1 MSTCKGFAFHL
12 QNISFSKELKVLF
25 MVGVLRSDFWGRSQK
40 AVSADPITD
49 TDLFK
54 AIILSCRIIYSD
66 TPISIFR
73 HLFSAWIS
81 FLKMGGIPVLGDS
94 CERGFFNLRGG
105 GGHFL
110 DIFQKYKFFSPKC
123 LIIQCIFVFT
133 IVQWLQKRLHTAQA
147 WFHTGVH
154 YWSICLPQTQH
165 LSIILISNPNIVT
178 ENAFSLRFFFSFT
191 VIQSL

>member
-1 MSTCKGFAFHL
+1 M
-12 QNISFSKELKVLF
+12 
-25 MVGVLRSDFWGRSQK
+25 LRSGFLRPITDCRSQN

-54 AIILSCRIIYSD
+54 AIVLSCRIIYND

-81 FLKMGGIPVLGDS
+81 FLKMGGIPLLGDS
-94 CERGFFNLRGG
+94 CDNLRGG

-110 DIFQKYKFFSPKC
+110 DIFQKYTFISPKC
-123 LIIQCIFVFT
+123 LIIQCIFVFK
-133 IVQWLQKRLHTAQA
+133 IVQLLQKSLHST
-147 WFHTGVH
+147 
-154 YWSICLPQTQH
+154 S
-165 LSIILISNPNIVT
+165 LISHRSPLLIHLFTTNTTFIHYFDFKSKHCYWKCFFIVI
-178 ENAFSLRFFFSFT
+178 LFSFT

>member
-1 MSTCKGFAFHL
+1 MHCFL
-12 QNISFSKELKVLF
+12 
-25 MVGVLRSDFWGRSQK
+25 GVLRSGFLRPITDRRSQK

-54 AIILSCRIIYSD
+54 AIFLSCRIIYSD
-66 TPISIFR
+66 TPIFIFR

-81 FLKMGGIPVLGDS
+81 FLKMGGIPLLGDS
-94 CERGFFNLRGG
+94 CKRWLFNLRGG

-110 DIFQKYKFFSPKC
+110 DIFQKYTFISPKC

-133 IVQWLQKRLHTAQA
+133 IVQLLQKSLHTAQA

-165 LSIILISNPNIVT
+165 LSIIWISNPNIVT
-178 ENAFSLRFFFSFT
+178 ENTEIFLL
-191 VIQSL
+191 Q